1 MKIKRIKLNALSRT
15 IVENK
20 AMNALKG
27 GNCCQCSC
35 YWEGRGGSSTEDNQ
49 NANYRLDTI
58 SQHGCNQ
65 YTQCDEWPLDFDPL
79 YAHE

>member
-35 YWEGRGGSSTEDNQ
+35 YWEGRGGSDSNDNM
-49 NANYRLDTI
+49 NANYDKNTF
-58 SQHGCNQ
+58 SKQGCNL
-65 YTQCDEWPLDFDPL
+65 YERCDEFGGEWREE
-79 YAHE
+79 AHM